1 MFLWAITGNWAFLAL
16 PTIPYHSGSGTRNI
30 LFGDNGTHDALALP
44 ADIVLIIVSP
54 KLDSITIHR

>member
-1 MFLWAITGNWAFLAL
+1 MGHYWELGLSSAPYLTYL
-16 PTIPYHSGSGTRNI
+16 PYHSGSGTRNI

-54 KLDSITIHR
+54 NLDSITIHR